1 QETTRVLTD
10 AAIKGKSDYLRG
22 LKENV
27 IIGKLVP
34 AGTGM
39 SRYRQI
45 DLEVAGEAPVEAD
58 SPVE

>member
-1 QETTRVLTD
+1 MQQL
-10 AAIKGKSDYLRG
+10 KGKRDELLG

-39 SRYRQI
+39 QRYRQI
-45 DLEVAGEAPVEAD
+45 RNGTR
-58 SPVE
+58 

>member
-1 QETTRVLTD
+1 MLTD
-10 AAIKGKSDYLRG
+10 ATIKGKRDELLG

-39 SRYRQI
+39 QRYRQI
-45 DLEVAGEAPVEAD
+45 RIEKDELDTEVISAE
-58 SPVE
+58 